1 MKIDFWLS
9 ESQFFYSMC
18 RPNII
23 LFIALGVSLLFSACD
38 KGRGKGDVKPRYVRA
53 TRVSA
58 VDYIDRDFAGMA
70 TADDAVNLA
79 FKISGQVLS
88 VDVAKGDYVKK
99 GELLS
104 RLDPRDV
111 ELQVAAD
118 LSQFERA
125 RAQEERMKR
134 LLSHEAVSQQEY
146 ESAYAAFVQARSTYE
161 NSQSLLADTR
171 LRAPFA
177 GVVERTYVDTYQR
190 VQTGQTIVRLV
201 NPMITTVEFTMPEK
215 SLSLLSDSTTR
226 YSVRFDNFPDET
238 FPARLD
244 TYAKTA
250 SDASGFPVALKISK
264 ADSERYGI
272 SPGMP
277 CQVTLRVSDSAKH
290 DLAIPLSAVYAPA
303 EGGTYVWVITS
314 DNTVERRRVELGDI
328 FGRDMVS
335 VQQGLSAGEPVVT
348 AGVYRL
354 QERQQV
360 KILNP

>member
-9 ESQFFYSMC
+9 ESQFFISMC
-18 RPNII
+18 RPTIF
-23 LFIALGVSLLFSACD
+23 LSVALIALLLSTCG
-38 KGRGKGDVKPRYVRA
+38 KGRGRDDVKPRYVRA

-79 FKISGQVLS
+79 FKLSGQVLS
-88 VDVAKGDYVKK
+88 VDVAKGDYVRK

-111 ELQVAAD
+111 ELQVASD
-118 LSQFERA
+118 LSQYEKA

-134 LLSHEAVSQQEY
+134 LLNHEAVSQQEY

-171 LRAPFA
+171 LCAPFA

-190 VQTGQTIVRLV
+190 VQSGQTIVRLV
-201 NPMITTVEFTMPEK
+201 NPMSTTVEFTMPEK

-226 YSVRFDNFPDET
+226 YYVRFDNFPNDI

-264 ADSERYGI
+264 GESERYGI
-272 SPGMP
+272 SPGMT
-277 CQVTLRVSDSAKH
+277 CQVTLRVSDVTKH

-303 EGGTYVWVITS
+303 EGGTYVWIITPA
-314 DNTVERRRVELGDI
+314 NTVERCRVELGDI

-335 VQQGLSAGEPVVT
+335 VKKGLSAGEQIVT

-354 QERQQV
+354 QEGQQV

>member
-1 MKIDFWLS
+1 
-9 ESQFFYSMC
+9 MC
-18 RPNII
+18 RPIII
-23 LFIALGVSLLFSACD
+23 LSVALSVLLLTSCG
-38 KGRGKGDVKPRYVRA
+38 KGRGKDDVKPRYVRA

-111 ELQVAAD
+111 ELQVASD

-190 VQTGQTIVRLV
+190 VQSGQTIVRLV
-201 NPMITTVEFTMPEK
+201 NPMSTTVEFTMPEK

-250 SDASGFPVALKISK
+250 SDASGFPVALKINK
-264 ADSERYGI
+264 TDSERYGI
-272 SPGMP
+272 SPGMT

-314 DNTVERRRVELGDI
+314 GNTVERRRVELDDI

-335 VQQGLSAGEPVVT
+335 VQQGLSAGEQIVT

-354 QERQQV
+354 QEGQRV

>member
-1 MKIDFWLS
+1 
-9 ESQFFYSMC
+9 MC
-18 RPNII
+18 RPIII
-23 LFIALGVSLLFSACD
+23 LSVALSVLLLTSCG
-38 KGRGKGDVKPRYVRA
+38 KGRGNDDVKPRYVRA

-79 FKISGQVLS
+79 FKLSGQVLS

-190 VQTGQTIVRLV
+190 VQSGQTIVRLV
-201 NPMITTVEFTMPEK
+201 NPMSTTVEFTMPEK

-272 SPGMP
+272 SPGMT

-290 DLAIPLSAVYAPA
+290 DLAIPLSAVYSPA
-303 EGGTYVWVITS
+303 EGGTYAWVITS
-314 DNTVERRRVELGDI
+314 DNTVERRRVKLGDI

-335 VQQGLSAGEPVVT
+335 VLQGLSAGEQIVT

-354 QERQQV
+354 QDGQRV